1 MRFECVF
8 VRACGYQSFI
18 VWRRGLLGSGE
29 EALYTQVYFFPLSL
43 SLSLV
48 KNCRA
53 GHTAHALFF
62 VLSTA
67 VTIVVS
73 VGLSP
78 FCFSSFLLF
87 WEMARVCKL
96 FRSVTGTRA
105 FVWKERKKRLWR
117 GGLFRDCEFFVI
129 FGVTVRRGEV
139 ERVFFLCT
147 SVFPPC
153 PDALF
158 HSGRHQHPSYPTR
171 PPVSSFF
178 RRCDEL
184 SFCHANI

>member
-1 MRFECVF
+1 MFLSRCTLPSLTTTTTTTHPPPTGGVPPPRLARRRCGDRRKKIERAHLLTRNPLLRFECVF

-29 EALYTQVYFFPLSL
+29 EALYTQVYFFPPSLSL
-43 SLSLV
+43 SLPLV

-117 GGLFRDCEFFVI
+117 GGLFCHFWCDCEK
-129 FGVTVRRGEV
+129 RRG
-139 ERVFFLCT
+139 
-147 SVFPPC
+147 
-153 PDALF
+153 
-158 HSGRHQHPSYPTR
+158 
-171 PPVSSFF
+171 
-178 RRCDEL
+178 
-184 SFCHANI
+184 